1 MKGRCRPVMIA
12 NQHTRVHTKPQEDS
26 LRCFG
31 PGDCG
36 GKSTTAWSPQNPPWS
51 PSSGGN
57 PPRAD
62 PGSNPGRSMLISR
75 SCLITAAD
83 EIQKSLVQKDPKL
96 FQQDVFRHF
105 YDGLLDISTLKKSIN
120 ALLSLLSCCVA
131 SLTRLQA
138 ETLPVSTFRPLFV
151 PGTRPKPGAGDTGLM
166 PASK

>member
-1 MKGRCRPVMIA
+1 MQTSTHESTQSPKKTPCDALVLGTAGESPR
-12 NQHTRVHTKPQEDS
+12 Q
-26 LRCFG
+26 
-31 PGDCG
+31 PGVPR
-36 GKSTTAWSPQNPPWS
+36 TPP
-51 PSSGGN
+51 GLQAVEET
-57 PPRAD
+57 PPAD

-131 SLTRLQA
+131 SLTGLQA